1 MRKFKIKA
9 TFNSKHTELFIYASS
24 SSNAM
29 AISRLMYPKGIMLNV
44 LAN

>member
-9 TFNSKHTELFIYASS
+9 TFNSKHTELIIYASS

-29 AISRLMYPKGIMLNV
+29 AISRMMFPNGRMLSV
-44 LAN
+44 VAI